1 VVAVC
6 SVHRKVDPAY
16 DCHPVHETV
25 RLSFNHQKESA
36 MSVARVSEIKASST
50 ESFDDAMRQGIAR
63 AVKTLRN
70 VKSAWIQNQDV
81 EIDDK
86 GNITEYRVQL
96 KVTFVLDD

>member
-1 VVAVC
+1 
-6 SVHRKVDPAY
+6 
-16 DCHPVHETV
+16 
-25 RLSFNHQKESA
+25 

-63 AVKTLRN
+63 AVKTIRN
-70 VKSAWIQNQDV
+70 VRSAWVQNQDV
-81 EIDDK
+81 QIDED